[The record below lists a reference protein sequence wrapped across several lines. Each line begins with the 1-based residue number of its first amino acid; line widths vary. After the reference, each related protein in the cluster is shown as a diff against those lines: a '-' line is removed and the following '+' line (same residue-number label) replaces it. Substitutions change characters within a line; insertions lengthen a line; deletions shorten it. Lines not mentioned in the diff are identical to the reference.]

1 VTNDFETGLFAENE
15 RTAPAESGRRFASVG
30 PIGELHD
37 VTVCYET
44 WGTLNQDRSNAI
56 LIQHALSGDSH
67 AIGWWSGLIGPGKPI
82 DTDQFFV
89 IGHNALGGCQGTTGP
104 SSLAPDGR
112 PWGSRFP
119 KVTVEQM
126 IEAQFQ
132 LVGGL
137 GIETLHAVAGGSMG
151 GMMALEWARRP
162 NLVRKAFVTASA
174 AAHSAMQIGFNETA
188 RQAIRRDP
196 KFRGGDYPAE
206 DPPRDGL
213 AVARMV
219 GHLSYLSEAA
229 FQHKFGR
236 EVHPEKG
243 IFQVESYLN
252 YQGDKF
258 NARFDANS
266 LIVLTEAI
274 DAYALPSLEASTAEF
289 LFVSFA
295 SDWLYPPHQS
305 AELHALAQAA
315 GCTSRYENIDLPWG
329 HDAFLLDGEIQGA
342 YVREFLTDLA

>member
-1 VTNDFETGLFAENE
+1 MQNDFETGLFSENE
-15 RTAPAESGRRFASVG
+15 RTAPAESARQYVAIG
-30 PIGELHD
+30 PIGELPE
-37 VTVCYET
+37 VIVCYET
-44 WGTLNQDRSNAI
+44 WGTLNEDRSNAI

-82 DTDQFFV
+82 DTDRFFV

-104 SSLAPDGR
+104 SSLAPDGK

-119 KVTVEQM
+119 KVTLEQM
-126 IEAQFQ
+126 VEAQLR
-132 LVGGL
+132 LVRSL
-137 GIETLHAVAGGSMG
+137 GIETLYAVAGGSMG
-151 GMMALEWARRP
+151 GMMALEVARRP
-162 NLVRKAFVTASA
+162 GLVKKAFVTASA
-174 AAHSAMQIGFNETA
+174 AAHSAKQIGFNETA

-196 KFRGGDYPAE
+196 RFRGGDYSPE
-206 DPPRDGL
+206 DPPKDGL

-236 EVHPEKG
+236 EIHPDKG

-258 NARFDANS
+258 NARFDPNS
-266 LIVLTEAI
+266 LIALSEAI
-274 DAYALPSLEASTAEF
+274 DAYELTSLEGSTAEF

-305 AELHALAQAA
+305 AALHQMALAG
-315 GCTSRYENIDLPWG
+315 GCSSRYENIDLPWG

-342 YVREFLTDLA
+342 FVREFLNAE